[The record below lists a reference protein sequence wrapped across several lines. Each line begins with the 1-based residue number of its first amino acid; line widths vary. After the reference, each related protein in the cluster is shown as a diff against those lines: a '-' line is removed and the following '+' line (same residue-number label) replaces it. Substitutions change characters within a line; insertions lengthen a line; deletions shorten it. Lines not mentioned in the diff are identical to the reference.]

1 MRGKKNMRFRNA
13 LGQEV
18 VFDNRTLFLE
28 SIDMLG
34 TPGIHTTESLAGAD
48 GQRTVSHQLG
58 AKTVPCG
65 LAIRDVGDVEWIKRR
80 LTEVFFPK
88 LNGTMTVQT
97 LFGTYKINCYPA
109 NVPSFRMAEN
119 DGVWRFDVDFVADYP
134 YWKKGKERTLAFPDA
149 STFSLTYTSD
159 CPYEICPEV
168 YFPPYSNGYTV
179 LGINSGTISG
189 TIAVVAHDFPIR
201 LTTERFSM
209 INTLTGGSC
218 TNYLSPSE
226 DIGNL
231 RIRYGTNAIHLVSGT
246 PTGIELSFYQLSMGE
261 I

>member
-58 AKTVPCG
+58 AKTIPCG

-88 LNGTMTVQT
+88 LNGTMTVRT
-97 LFGTYKINCYPA
+97 LSDTYHIDCYPV

-149 STFSLTYTSD
+149 STSSLTYKSN
-159 CPYEICPEV
+159 CPFEICPEV
-168 YFPPYSNGYTV
+168 YFPAYITGSTV
-179 LGINSGTISG
+179 LSVNGKA
-189 TIAVVAHDFPIR
+189 IAVDAHDFPIK

-209 INTLTGGSC
+209 INTLNGESC

-231 RIRYGTNAIHLVSGT
+231 RVRYGTNTIQLVSGV
-246 PTGIELSFYQLSMGE
+246 PVGITMSFHQLSMGE

>member
-58 AKTVPCG
+58 AKAIPCSFA
-65 LAIRDVGDVEWIKRR
+65 LKDVGDVEWIKRR

-179 LGINSGTISG
+179 LGIKSGTISG

-201 LTTERFSM
+201 LTTERFGM
-209 INTLTGGSC
+209 INTQTGESC

-226 DIGNL
+226 DIGKL
-231 RIRYGTNAIHLVSGT
+231 RIRYGTNTIQLVSGV
-246 PTGIELSFYQLSMGE
+246 PAGITLSFYQLSMGE

>member
-1 MRGKKNMRFRNA
+1 MMRGKKNMRFRNA
-13 LGQEV
+13 LGQEIF
-18 VFDNRTLFLE
+18 FDNRTLFLE

-34 TPGIHTTESLAGAD
+34 TPGIHTIESLAGAD

-58 AKTVPCG
+58 AKTIPCG
-65 LAIRDVGDVEWIKRR
+65 LAIKDVGDVEWIKRR

-97 LFGTYKINCYPA
+97 LSNTYQINCYPI

-134 YWKKGKERTLAFPDA
+134 YWKKGKKRPLTFPDN
-149 STFSLTYTSD
+149 STVLTYKSS
-159 CPYEICPEV
+159 CPFEICPEV
-168 YFPPYSNGYTV
+168 YFPAYITGSTV
-179 LGINSGTISG
+179 LSVNGKA
-189 TIAVVAHDFPIR
+189 IAVDAHDFPIK
-201 LTTERFSM
+201 LTTERFGM
-209 INTLTGGSC
+209 INTQTGESC

-231 RIRYGTNAIHLVSGT
+231 RIRYGTNTIQLVSGV
-246 PTGIELSFYQLSMGE
+246 PAGITLRFCELSMGE

>member
-18 VFDNRTLFLE
+18 VFDNRILFLE

-58 AKTVPCG
+58 AKTIPCS

-97 LFGTYKINCYPA
+97 LSDTYHIDCYPI

-134 YWKKGKERTLAFPDA
+134 YWKKGKERTLAFPDN
-149 STFSLTYTSD
+149 STVLTYKSN
-159 CPYEICPEV
+159 CPFEICPEV
-168 YFPPYSNGYTV
+168 YFPAYITGFTV
-179 LGINSGTISG
+179 LSINGKA
-189 TIAVVAHDFPIR
+189 IAVDAHGFPIK
-201 LTTERFSM
+201 LTTERFGM
-209 INTLTGGSC
+209 INTQTGESC

-231 RIRYGTNAIHLVSGT
+231 RIRYGTNTIQLVSGV
-246 PTGIELSFYQLSMGE
+246 PAGITLRFYQLSMGE